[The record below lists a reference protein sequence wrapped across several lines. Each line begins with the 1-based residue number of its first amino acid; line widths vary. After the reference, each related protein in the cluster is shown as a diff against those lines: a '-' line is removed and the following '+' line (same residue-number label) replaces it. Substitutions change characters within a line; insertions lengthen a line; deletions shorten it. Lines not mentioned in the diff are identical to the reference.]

1 MKEIILERIFN
12 GSDYTIGKLYIDDKY
27 FCDTLENV
35 IRNTDI
41 KEHYKSTAIPYGR
54 YKIIMNLSKKFKK
67 IIPQLIDVE
76 GFNDI
81 RIHSGN
87 FSTDTE
93 SGILT
98 GKNTQ
103 KAQLT
108 NSNLW
113 TSLVCTK
120 INEYIDN
127 NFEVYIIIK

>member
-1 MKEIILERIFN
+1 MKELILERIFN
-12 GSDYTIGKLYIDDKY
+12 GSDYTIGKLYIDGKY

-35 IRNTDI
+35 IKNPDI
-41 KEHYKSTAIPYGR
+41 KVHSNNTAVPCGK
-54 YKIIMNLSKKFKK
+54 YKIEMSLSKKFKK
-67 IIPQLIDVE
+67 IIPLLYVDGYE
-76 GFNDI
+76 DI

-93 SGILT
+93 SGILI